1 MNTLDSR
8 SLNPGD
14 CFAQKFT
21 VPGEVRYFVAAGGGI
36 AGVPA
41 RAAQNEGFLIDV
53 RSKSPSGAGAGAQHT
68 VTVRREKGELKID
81 PAHLTIETG
90 DFVLWY
96 STDGSVGGFG
106 VAGEGSNFSFS
117 SARMTS
123 DAIYTH
129 AFGVPGRYE
138 WIDLVGG
145 QVAGVVYVQAP
156 DVKTI
161 HDQNR
166 WYQML
171 AQPASFEI
179 SGHTLTPKSVNI
191 VVGQTVFWSI
201 RQTSGVSVTD
211 ARLDPSAMP
220 R

>member
-21 VPGEVRYFVAAGGGI
+21 VPGEVRYFVATGGGI
-36 AGVPA
+36 AGVPT
-41 RAAQNEGFLIDV
+41 RAAQKEGFLIEV
-53 RSKSPSGAGAGAQHT
+53 RSKSPSGAGAQHT
-68 VTVRREKGELKID
+68 VTVRREQGELKVE
-81 PAHLTIETG
+81 PEHLTIEIG
-90 DFVLWY
+90 DFVLWH
-96 STDGSVGGFG
+96 TADGSVGGFT

-117 SARMTS
+117 SARIAN

-138 WIDLVGG
+138 WVDLVGG

-156 DVKTI
+156 DVKTVE
-161 HDQNR
+161 DQNR
-166 WYQML
+166 WYEIL

-179 SGHTLTPKSVNI
+179 SGHNLKPKSVNI

-201 RQTSGVSVTD
+201 QKTSGVSITD
-211 ARLDPSAMP
+211 ARLEMPAMP